1 MSEVPERLTVV
12 PNSPCGLEHL
22 WQTPQTVKTVK
33 TTVAYGFGQK
43 KKDQNRP
50 LKLAKTIKAFEGVG
64 KHSLPTCGRV
74 VS

>member
-1 MSEVPERLTVV
+1 MVSD
-12 PNSPCGLEHL
+12 
-22 WQTPQTVKTVK
+22 K
-33 TTVAYGFGQK
+33 K